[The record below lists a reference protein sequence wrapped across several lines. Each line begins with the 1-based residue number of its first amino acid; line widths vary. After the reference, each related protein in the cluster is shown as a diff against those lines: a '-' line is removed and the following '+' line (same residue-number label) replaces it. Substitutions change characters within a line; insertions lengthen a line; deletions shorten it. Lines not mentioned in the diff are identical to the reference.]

1 MSTSTLSAKD
11 KAEDLR
17 ALEIFQKDSFSSD
30 RTACLNHADDLKGNA
45 QVDFAPS
52 QLGRLTGI
60 TFSTQSG
67 AVHTQSLKILH
78 DFVQG
83 NTLKLCKLFGALPG
97 IEHTLLRVEGDLKTI
112 SDRLEGFHLGKESQ
126 FDATKLQSDLTDY
139 KNRVIATET
148 LENELVDLK
157 ARVVGVV
164 LEPGQEGTTPSP
176 GLESQVTSLRSDTS
190 SLQGTIF
197 GAGTDPDEL
206 GLVEEFKDIRAAVA
220 SIRKHT
226 DSLKTELGP
235 DLPRRLKQ
243 STDDI
248 ATLQSGQTRHVGRLA
263 NCEEAIDLIKP
274 QLASKAS
281 KEELEAAA
289 SAALDGGVAVHKAL
303 GGANKP
309 PILRSMEQTEFR
321 AFRHQFVIHSK
332 VHRWSP
338 EVSKQQLMLSLHSSI
353 HAPLTMAIPAQ
364 DVASITTEEILVLW
378 DERICPEA
386 LRSLA
391 ITQLSNLKQDL
402 HETDL
407 NYLTRGQQLYM
418 RARKTDNLD
427 DPETDSRFVVDLI
440 QGLRDKRKIPH
451 IRREEPQTITALRT
465 LINKENVI
473 NELDSTLDSTLA
485 HIGSAA
491 SPSKPGNSKGCDAC
505 HDTSHNFNNCPRIA
519 AFAKR
524 TIADQKNHSKQ
535 LAEQAALKKQKADKD
550 KNNSG
555 GNRSGSGGRG
565 RGKRRRG
572 KDSYGEDKDARPFK
586 QEKVDYAKN

>member
-1 MSTSTLSAKD
+1 MATKLSAKD
-11 KAEDLR
+11 KAEDSK
-17 ALEIFQKDSFSSD
+17 AFEIFQNDSFSLD
-30 RTACLNHADDLKGNA
+30 RTACLKHATDLQGNA
-45 QVDFAPS
+45 QVDFAPN
-52 QLGRLTGI
+52 QIGRLTGV
-60 TFSTQSG
+60 TFSTQAG

-83 NTLKLCKLFGALPG
+83 NTLKLCKLFSALPA
-97 IEHTLLRVEGDLKTI
+97 IEHTLLRVEDDLKTI
-112 SDRLEGFHLGKESQ
+112 SDRLDGFHLGKESQ
-126 FDATKLQSDLTDY
+126 FNATKLQSDLVEY
-139 KNRVIATET
+139 KNRVIATES
-148 LENELVDLK
+148 LENDLIDLK
-157 ARVVGVV
+157 TRVIGVV
-164 LEPGQEGTTPSP
+164 PEPGQDGTTPGQ
-176 GLESQVTSLRSDTS
+176 GLEYHVTSLRAENSDLRT
-190 SLQGTIF
+190 TVF
-197 GAGTDPDEL
+197 GIGTDPDEL
-206 GLVEEFKDIRAAVA
+206 GLVEDFKNIRAAVE
-220 SIRKHT
+220 SIRQHT
-226 DSLKTELGP
+226 DSFKTLATELGP
-235 DLPRRLKQ
+235 DLPRRLKK

-248 ATLQSGQTRHVGRLA
+248 AALQSGQTRHVGRLVS
-263 NCEEAIDLIKP
+263 CEEAVDIIKP

-281 KEELEAAA
+281 REELKAAT
-289 SAALDGGVAVHKAL
+289 SAALDGGVAVHRAL

-332 VHRWSP
+332 VHGWSP

-364 DVASITTEEILVLW
+364 DLDTISTEEILVLW

-402 HETDL
+402 NETDL

-451 IRREEPQTITALRT
+451 IRREQPETITALRT

-485 HIGSAA
+485 HIGAAA
-491 SPSKPGNSKGCDAC
+491 STSTPNSKGCDAC
-505 HDTSHNFNNCPRIA
+505 HEPSHNFNNCPRIA
-519 AFAKR
+519 AFAKKA
-524 TIADQKNHSKQ
+524 IADQKNHSKQ
-535 LAEQAALKKQKADKD
+535 IAEQALKKQKAEKD
-550 KNNSG
+550 KQPN
-555 GNRSGSGGRG
+555 GNGSGSGGRG
-565 RGKRRRG
+565 RNKRRRN
-572 KDSYGEDKDARPFK
+572 KDSYGEDKAARPFK